1 MAFIGEVVERDLKRL
16 RDSQQQYEGI
26 LTRTSKAIKRFMD
39 NEEGLSGFVKR
50 TIYAFRGF
58 SAINKVF
65 LAFKTSGAVYDKTV
79 GNLIKGNSFLGKSFG
94 ALSKLKIPNFSEKLA
109 GGVSSGVGALKYLG
123 KMGKNPMSLSER
135 INPILGKGEDN
146 LNKRFDQFN
155 SILSPIKDAILSFDY
170 IGKGKGLVL
179 GTLKLLRVILSK
191 AFNFFI
197 IGILGLIA
205 ILAFVKLFWSAA
217 KSFGEGL
224 KESFGGFFQIIKDSF
239 EIVVDSVKTIFGFF
253 MGDTSLGELIFAV
266 LDIAVVFLNLAI
278 QVAVRVIVGLVIGL
292 FKLGMKLGEATLNF
306 FKGLS
311 PNKRIAT
318 VVAIGFAIV
327 GFLFGIPI
335 IFPVIILGALFLFG
349 KYLLTRLPKLIG
361 KILPFANGGVVT
373 NSGMQ
378 LVGERGPELVS
389 LPKGSRVHSNRDSRK
404 MMGGT
409 QINNYITINARDT
422 SDGEMRRIANK
433 ISSMVNNKINRST
446 SSRTLG

>member
-16 RDSQQQYEGI
+16 RDSGQQYEGI
-26 LTRTSKAIKRFMD
+26 LTRTSNAIKRFMD
-39 NEEGLSGFVKR
+39 SEKGIAGFVKR
-50 TIYAFRGF
+50 TVYAFGGF
-58 SAINKVF
+58 SAINKLF

-79 GNLIKGNSFLGKSFG
+79 GNLVKSNSFLGKSFG
-94 ALSKLKIPNFSEKLA
+94 ALSKLKIPNFSEKL
-109 GGVSSGVGALKYLG
+109 GEGVSALKGL
-123 KMGKNPMSLSER
+123 GKNPMSLSKR
-135 INPILGKGEDN
+135 VLGKGGLIEKGEDN
-146 LNKRFDQFN
+146 LVKRFDQFKN
-155 SILSPIKDAILSFDY
+155 ILSPIKGAILSFDY

-179 GTLKLLRVILSK
+179 GTLKLLRFVLSK

-197 IGILGLIA
+197 IGILGLVA
-205 ILAFVKLFWSAA
+205 ILAFVKIFWSAA

-292 FKLGMKLGEATLNF
+292 FKIGMKLGEGILNF
-306 FKGLS
+306 FMGLS
-311 PNKRIAT
+311 LKKKLITAG
-318 VVAIGFAIV
+318 AILAGILA
-327 GFLFGIPI
+327 FLFGIPI
-335 IFPVIILGALFLFG
+335 IFPAIILGALFLFG

-404 MMGGT
+404 MVGGT

>member
-1 MAFIGEVVERDLKRL
+1 
-16 RDSQQQYEGI
+16 
-26 LTRTSKAIKRFMD
+26 
-39 NEEGLSGFVKR
+39 
-50 TIYAFRGF
+50 
-58 SAINKVF
+58 
-65 LAFKTSGAVYDKTV
+65 
-79 GNLIKGNSFLGKSFG
+79 
-94 ALSKLKIPNFSEKLA
+94 
-109 GGVSSGVGALKYLG
+109 
-123 KMGKNPMSLSER
+123 
-135 INPILGKGEDN
+135 
-146 LNKRFDQFN
+146 
-155 SILSPIKDAILSFDY
+155 
-170 IGKGKGLVL
+170 
-179 GTLKLLRVILSK
+179 
-191 AFNFFI
+191 
-197 IGILGLIA
+197 
-205 ILAFVKLFWSAA
+205 
-217 KSFGEGL
+217 
-224 KESFGGFFQIIKDSF
+224 
-239 EIVVDSVKTIFGFF
+239 

-404 MMGGT
+404 MMLEKL
-409 QINNYITINARDT
+409 ILIKNI
-422 SDGEMRRIANK
+422 
-433 ISSMVNNKINRST
+433 
-446 SSRTLG
+446 